1 MRFSPPYLA
10 LVVIVTPETSF
21 SVVLL
26 FKPNFSFKQN
36 IYSVKAIGLF
46 SIFALQTRKECKI
59 FLDSHKGLLL
69 SYKKSQTLVK
79 QYFSQKTLMS
89 NLSLF
94 CVLNTKGFQVKAI
107 VGTYQL
113 RVSNKENKFC
123 LKKILKLLQ
132 IHGVSKEQWSK
143 ARFILYGGMET
154 PMKNK

>member
-1 MRFSPPYLA
+1 MRLSPPYLA

-36 IYSVKAIGLF
+36 IYSVKAIGL
-46 SIFALQTRKECKI
+46 LYRLE
-59 FLDSHKGLLL
+59 
-69 SYKKSQTLVK
+69 KSVKSFQTLIK
-79 QYFSQKTLMS
+79 DFSFLIKSDRHWSNNILHKKTLMS

-107 VGTYQL
+107 EGTYQL

>member
-1 MRFSPPYLA
+1 
-10 LVVIVTPETSF
+10 
-21 SVVLL
+21 
-26 FKPNFSFKQN
+26 
-36 IYSVKAIGLF
+36 
-46 SIFALQTRKECKI
+46 
-59 FLDSHKGLLL
+59 
-69 SYKKSQTLVK
+69 
-79 QYFSQKTLMS
+79 MS

-143 ARFILYGGMET
+143 ARFIMYGGMET
-154 PMKNK
+154 PMKINKSFDKLAICSDKKVFCLDEFEFDRNDQDSAICSDR